1 MKPFLTSRR
10 RLYELAG
17 LVLFDVIL
25 YLILGWDFV
34 ILFNLGFVW
43 NWVAAQDLSALL
55 LNRRFRFSMLKLVSS
70 IQEYL
75 LRPFEKF
82 PEWARGI
89 VKSLPAGIF
98 WSMVILFNES
108 DMPWY
113 MTFVGSA
120 VFEILQ
126 IEIAFFHRRKEKI
139 S

>member
-10 RLYELAG
+10 RLYELAA
-17 LVLFDVIL
+17 LAIFDVIL
-25 YLILGWDFV
+25 FLILGWDFV

-43 NWVAAQDLSALL
+43 NWVAAQDLSDLL
-55 LNRRFRFSMLKLVSS
+55 VNRRFRFSMLRLVSS

-82 PEWARGI
+82 PDWARAI
-89 VKSLPAGIF
+89 VKSLPAGMF
-98 WSMVILFNES
+98 WAMVILFNES

-113 MTFVGSA
+113 MTFIGSA

-126 IEIAFFHRRKEKI
+126 IEIAFFYRRKEKI